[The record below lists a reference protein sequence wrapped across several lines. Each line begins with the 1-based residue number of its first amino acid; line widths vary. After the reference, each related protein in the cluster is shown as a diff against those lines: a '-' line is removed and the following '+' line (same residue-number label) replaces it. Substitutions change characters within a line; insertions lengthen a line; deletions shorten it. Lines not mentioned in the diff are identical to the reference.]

1 MAERGESELKVKP
14 TPAGGIGGRESA
26 KEKPLNISRRR
37 LSVRGHRRRARGKWG
52 VGVELKFVLR
62 RPSLHISSPNDEQ

>member
-37 LSVRGHRRRARGKWG
+37 LSVRGHRVVAREESGGW
-52 VGVELKFVLR
+52 E
-62 RPSLHISSPNDEQ
+62 

>member
-37 LSVRGHRRRARGKWG
+37 LSVRGHRVAREESGAG
-52 VGVELKFVLR
+52 SRVEIR
-62 RPSLHISSPNDEQ
+62 SSAPFTSHLFT